1 MFLNFN
7 LKIIELNFSSD
18 KDIKE
23 KGVEEKKLY
32 EKDIDNVDTAF
43 QNCIEDGR
51 KEEGLKDFNEDF
63 FYNSFEK
70 IFKEKCQ
77 HSWDPL
83 FEEYKRIKS
92 RRYQLMNYSF
102 YLDIFVL
109 FMKLK

>member
-63 FYNSFEK
+63 FYENFK
-70 IFKEKCQ
+70 NIFKEKCQ
-77 HSWDPL
+77 NSWELL
-83 FEEYKRIKS
+83 FEECKIIRS
-92 RRYQLMNYSF
+92 RRY
-102 YLDIFVL
+102 
-109 FMKLK
+109 